1 VGRESKVSTCV
12 VCDAT
17 ESREELVDE
26 VFCIEGQ
33 YVLVGGI
40 PAEVCVR
47 CGEQSFSRETA
58 ERVRMLVRDEADVEA
73 EVSMRVYEF
82 AR

>member
-1 VGRESKVSTCV
+1 MFACL
-12 VCDAT
+12 VCSAN
-17 ESREELVDE
+17 ESREELVSE

-33 YVLVGGI
+33 YVLVGSI
-40 PAEVCVR
+40 PAAVCVR

-58 ERVRMLVRDEADVEA
+58 ERVRILVQDEAEA
-73 EVSMRVYEF
+73 EELVPMRVYDF

>member
-1 VGRESKVSTCV
+1 MV
-12 VCDAT
+12 VCPVCSAN
-17 ESREELVDE
+17 ESREDLVDE

>member
-1 VGRESKVSTCV
+1 MFTCV

-40 PAEVCVR
+40 PPAEVCVR

>member
-1 VGRESKVSTCV
+1 MIACL
-12 VCDAT
+12 VCGAD

-26 VFCIEGQ
+26 VFCIKGQ
-33 YVLVGGI
+33 YVLVGSI

-47 CGEQSFSRETA
+47 CGEQCFSRETA
-58 ERVRMLVRDEADVEA
+58 EKVRLLVQDETDAEA
-73 EVSMRVYEF
+73 EVPMRVYDC

>member
-1 VGRESKVSTCV
+1 MSTCV

-47 CGEQSFSRETA
+47 CGEQSFSRESA
-58 ERVRMLVRDEADVEA
+58 ERVRLLVQDETEA
-73 EVSMRVYEF
+73 EEVVPMRVYDF

>member
-1 VGRESKVSTCV
+1 MFACL
-12 VCDAT
+12 VCNAT
-17 ESREELVDE
+17 ESREEQVDE

-58 ERVRMLVRDEADVEA
+58 EKVRLLVQDEAAKELVP
-73 EVSMRVYEF
+73 MRVYDF

>member
-1 VGRESKVSTCV
+1 VGRESKVFTCV

-17 ESREELVDE
+17 ESREELVSE

>member
-1 VGRESKVSTCV
+1 MV
-12 VCDAT
+12 VCPVCSAN
-17 ESREELVDE
+17 ESREDLVDE

-40 PAEVCVR
+40 PAEGCVR

>member
-1 VGRESKVSTCV
+1 MFACL
-12 VCDAT
+12 VCSAN
-17 ESREELVDE
+17 ESREELVSE

-33 YVLVGGI
+33 YVLVGSI

-58 ERVRMLVRDEADVEA
+58 ERVRLLVQDEAEA
-73 EVSMRVYEF
+73 EELVPMRVYDF

>member
-1 VGRESKVSTCV
+1 MV
-12 VCDAT
+12 VCPVCSAN

-73 EVSMRVYEF
+73 EVLMRVYEF

>member
-1 VGRESKVSTCV
+1 MFTCLVCSSDESQ
-12 VCDAT
+12 
-17 ESREELVDE
+17 EELVDE

-33 YVLVGGI
+33 YVLVGSI
-40 PAEVCVR
+40 PAEICVR

-58 ERVRMLVRDEADVEA
+58 EKVRVLVQDETDAEA
-73 EVSMRVYEF
+73 EVPMRVYEF

>member
-1 VGRESKVSTCV
+1 M
-12 VCDAT
+12 
-17 ESREELVDE
+17 DE

-58 ERVRMLVRDEADVEA
+58 ERVRLLVQDETEA
-73 EVSMRVYEF
+73 EELVPMRVYDF
-82 AR
+82 AQ

>member
-1 VGRESKVSTCV
+1 MSTCV

-26 VFCIEGQ
+26 VFCIEEQ

>member
-1 VGRESKVSTCV
+1 MV
-12 VCDAT
+12 VCPVCSAN
-17 ESREELVDE
+17 ESREYLVDE

-40 PAEVCVR
+40 PAEVCVW

-82 AR
+82 AW

>member
-1 VGRESKVSTCV
+1 MR
-12 VCDAT
+12 T

-73 EVSMRVYEF
+73 EVLMRVYEF

>member
-1 VGRESKVSTCV
+1 M
-12 VCDAT
+12 
-17 ESREELVDE
+17 DE

-40 PAEVCVR
+40 PAEVLVR

-58 ERVRMLVRDEADVEA
+58 ERVRLLVQDEAVA
-73 EVSMRVYEF
+73 EELVPMRVYDF
-82 AR
+82 AQ

>member
-1 VGRESKVSTCV
+1 MFACLACSA
-12 VCDAT
+12 D

-26 VFCIEGQ
+26 VFRIEGQ

-58 ERVRMLVRDEADVEA
+58 ERVRLLVQDETEA
-73 EVSMRVYEF
+73 EELVPMRVYDF
-82 AR
+82 AQ

>member
-1 VGRESKVSTCV
+1 MFACL
-12 VCDAT
+12 VCNAD

-26 VFCIEGQ
+26 VFHIEGQ

-40 PAEVCVR
+40 PAEVCAR
-47 CGEQSFSRETA
+47 CGEQSFSREIA
-58 ERVRMLVRDEADVEA
+58 EKVRLMVQDETEA
-73 EVSMRVYEF
+73 EAQVPMRVYSF